1 MKGLISIEKVPRV
14 QSDLAMPR
22 ELRKDVP
29 IGVVA
34 ASLIASGLYLS
45 VIPSWDSIYTG
56 VAFHSLLAFLAIIAA
71 AWVFSEAGGRPPVYE
86 FAVFS
91 ILATRAIIHLSA
103 SMETAY
109 ALGESFL
116 IDGVRKTTTDIFE
129 LLLLGIVLFIAAML
143 HRRMQDAEVSWKM
156 APLLIL
162 ILLLFDGIMVF
173 WIVPALNNP
182 SLQMLGTILS
192 IIAFGSLI
200 LAAILRSRSPFVIG
214 DRQTSILIISF
225 VLFAISSI
233 PLLSSLAFPSA
244 HWAFAM
250 VLESWGFFTF
260 IIAIAAPGQLKWGMS
275 LLSAF
280 VVPIFFSMLSIAPF
294 MVSIMATSWAP
305 GFYAVELGAYYI
317 AHLGAAVLS
326 GVMGFLVY
334 SYHKQKPQWVHIPL
348 ILLFLSWTYIEAHIV
363 LFSNSETLMTLGES
377 LVPYIVGSIA
387 SVIYL
392 IRGIIWTR
400 TPKDEELGRPELW
413 IIPRLGIIIAMV
425 VGGQFLEG
433 LILAQ
438 TPGLTGSPLGRVI
451 LLGINFAAMFTFTHL
466 GFLHAEKHKHW
477 RSIEGYSV
485 GVLAL
490 WIIPNYLK
498 GNFDDWVLG
507 WWAAEVFLLIG
518 LLLGPALIGVLY
530 LQEMIRSDNSRR
542 RATLYSDILA
552 HDISNLHQ
560 AMTVALGLMDMDDL
574 PQDMLDMAL
583 QDARGCLRRADQLV
597 RNVRGLG
604 MTDLDEPPPLETI
617 DLVGAIDHAIKQV
630 LMELPDQTVEILV
643 SRDISECFVTA
654 NGLLSDL
661 FYNLFRNAIAYSR
674 EHRRIIVEI
683 ELIEMG
689 PDSFWATKVIDFGKG
704 IEPEKKATL
713 FQRFMEGA
721 EGTGLGLSMVYA
733 LTDAFGGTI
742 AVSDRVEGDYTQ
754 GTVFTVN
761 LPAII

>member
-1 MKGLISIEKVPRV
+1 
-14 QSDLAMPR
+14 MPR

-34 ASLIASGLYLS
+34 ASLIASALYLS

-56 VAFHSLLAFLAIIAA
+56 VAFHSLLAFLAIMAA
-71 AWVFSEAGGRPPVYE
+71 AWTLSDAGGRPPVYE
-86 FAVFS
+86 FAIFS
-91 ILATRAIIHLSA
+91 VLMTRAIIHLSA
-103 SMETAY
+103 SIETAF

-116 IDGVRKTTTDIFE
+116 IDGIRKTTTDLFELFLLGFIFLIAAVIHRNRQHTDVSWKLAPILIVT
-129 LLLLGIVLFIAAML
+129 LLLLDGAIVYWIF
-143 HRRMQDAEVSWKM
+143 
-156 APLLIL
+156 PF
-162 ILLLFDGIMVF
+162 FDN
-173 WIVPALNNP
+173 L
-182 SLQMLGTILS
+182 SLQIIGAFFG
-192 IIAFGSLI
+192 IIAFVSLV
-200 LAAILRSRSPFVIG
+200 LAAALRSRSPFVVG

-225 VLFAISSI
+225 MLFAISSI
-233 PLLSSLAFPSA
+233 PLLSSLATPSA

-260 IIAIAAPGQLKWGMS
+260 IIAIAAPGQLQWGMS

-280 VVPIFFSMLSIAPF
+280 VVPIFLCMLPFAPF

-317 AHLGAAVLS
+317 THLGAAVLS
-326 GVMGFLVY
+326 AVMGFLVY
-334 SYHKQKPQWVHIPL
+334 SYYKQKPEWVHYPL
-348 ILLFLSWTYIEAHIV
+348 ILLFLSWSYIESHIV
-363 LFSNSETLMTLGES
+363 LFSNPETLVNLGES

-400 TPKDEELGRPELW
+400 SPRDDELARPEVW
-413 IIPRLGIIIAMV
+413 IGSRLGLVVIMV
-425 VGGQFLEG
+425 TGGQFLEG
-433 LILAQ
+433 WILAG
-438 TPGLTGSPLGRVI
+438 TPGLTGSPLGRAI
-451 LLGINFAAMFTFTHL
+451 LLGINFAAMFTFTYL
-466 GFLHAEKHKHW
+466 AFLQAEKYKRW

-485 GVLAL
+485 GILAI

-530 LQEMIRSDNSRR
+530 LQEMFRSDDSRR

-560 AMTVALGLMDMDDL
+560 AMTVALGLMDMEGL
-574 PQDMLDMAL
+574 PQDMYDMAL

-604 MTDLDEPPPLETI
+604 MTDLDGPPLLETI
-617 DLVGAIDHAIKQV
+617 DLVGSIDHAIEQV

-643 SRDISECFVTA
+643 NRDMNECFVTA

-674 EHRRIIVEI
+674 DHRRIVVEI
-683 ELIEMG
+683 EPAKTG
-689 PDSFWATKVIDFGKG
+689 SSSFWETKVIDFGKG

-721 EGTGLGLSMVYA
+721 EGTGLGLSVVYA
-733 LTDAFGGTI
+733 LTATFGGTI
-742 AVSDRVEGDYTQ
+742 TVGDRVEGDYTQ
-754 GTVFTVN
+754 GTVFSVT
-761 LPAII
+761 LPAINE